1 MLHVQAPPNAPKIS
15 VLLVLENDLTSAKRF
30 DVYIKN
36 LNKVIEVIQIIRKF
50 FAIQP

>member
-30 DVYIKN
+30 DVYVKN
-36 LNKVIEVIQIIRKF
+36 LEKILDVIQIVRKYF
-50 FAIQP
+50 TIKP